1 MTYMSIWTRRV
12 ISAALTLIAL
22 GGIASAQDNWRQ
34 EWEKTPE
41 WKKTFEAAK
50 VEGTVVI
57 GMAPR
62 VDQRN
67 FLLKQWKED
76 FPEIEL
82 SLSIINSS
90 KFVPATIAER
100 QAGKYLWDIW
110 NSGPNRNLVN
120 SKLVD
125 PMEPE
130 LILPETKDPAIWG
143 GWDNVFYD
151 SERKYVLALVNDLE
165 SPYYN
170 AKVISPDVAKAQGLK
185 LLLDP
190 AYKGKIVFFDPRV
203 SGPGEPYLPFFR
215 DILGEDGLKKL
226 VVDQE
231 PVFVSSLNDAAQAIV
246 RGKAVIAIAGR
257 PQSDLAPFVQA
268 GLKLDVR
275 QIGNTPE
282 TAYLGT
288 AGSTVAVF
296 NNRPHPNAARV
307 FVNWIASKRIGELL
321 SKATGYDSR
330 RRDVAPLDPS
340 FAVIPGAKY
349 VESQRPENEGHVLM
363 EKVRHWRPE

>member
-1 MTYMSIWTRRV
+1 MTHMSCCVRRV
-12 ISAALTLIAL
+12 ACAALMLISVSGA
-22 GGIASAQDNWRQ
+22 APAQADWQQ
-34 EWEKTPE
+34 EWEKTLA
-41 WKKTFEAAK
+41 AAK
-50 VEGTVVI
+50 AEGKVVV

-67 FLLKQWKED
+67 FLLQQWKQD
-76 FPEIEL
+76 FPDIEL

-90 KFVPATIAER
+90 KFIQAMIVER

-110 NSGPNRNLVN
+110 NSGPNRNLAEAE
-120 SKLVD
+120 LVD
-125 PMEPE
+125 PLGPE
-130 LILPETKDPAIWG
+130 LILPEVSNPEVWG

-151 SERKYVLALVNDLE
+151 RDRKYILALVNDLE

-170 AKVISPDVAKAQGLK
+170 AKVIPPSVAKAKGLQ
-185 LLLDP
+185 LLLDQ
-190 AYKGKIVFFDPRV
+190 AYKGKIVFFDPRI
-203 SGPGEPYLPFFR
+203 SGPGEPYLPFLN
-215 DILGEDGLKKL
+215 DVLGEDGLRRL
-226 VVDQE
+226 VVDQQT
-231 PVFVSSLNDAAQAIV
+231 VFVSSLNAAAEAIV

-257 PQSDLAPFVQA
+257 PQSDLAPYRQA
-268 GLKLDVR
+268 GVNLDVR

-296 NNRPHPNAARV
+296 KQRPHPNAARI

-363 EKVRHWRPE
+363 EKVKQWRPE

>member
-1 MTYMSIWTRRV
+1 MTDMSCRV
-12 ISAALTLIAL
+12 GRVACAALMLISLAGAAL
-22 GGIASAQDNWRQ
+22 AQEEWKQ
-34 EWEKTPE
+34 EWDKTLA
-41 WKKTFEAAK
+41 AAK
-50 VEGTVVI
+50 AEGKVI
-57 GMAPR
+57 VGMAPR
-62 VDQRN
+62 VDQRD
-67 FLLKQWKED
+67 FLLQQWKQD
-76 FPEIEL
+76 FPDIEL

-90 KFVPATIAER
+90 KFIQAFILER

-110 NSGPNRNLVN
+110 NSGPNRNLVEA
-120 SKLVD
+120 KLVD
-125 PMEPE
+125 PLEPE
-130 LILPETKDPAIWG
+130 LILPEVKNPEVWG

-151 SERKYVLALVNDLE
+151 IDRKYVLALVNDLE

-190 AYKGKIVFFDPRV
+190 AYKGKIVFFDPRI
-203 SGPGEPYLPFFR
+203 SGPGEPYLPFLANV
-215 DILGEDGLKKL
+215 LGEDGLRRL

-231 PVFVSSLNDAAQAIV
+231 TVFVSSLNAAAEAIV

-257 PQSDLAPFVQA
+257 PQSDLAPYRQA
-268 GLKLDVR
+268 GVQLDVR

-296 NNRPHPNAARV
+296 NKRPHPNAARV

-330 RRDVAPLDPS
+330 RRDVAPLDPN
-340 FAVIPGAKY
+340 FAVVPGAKY

-363 EKVRHWRPE
+363 DKVRQWRPQ

>member
-1 MTYMSIWTRRV
+1 MTYMSFCARRV
-12 ISAALTLIAL
+12 ACAALMLISL
-22 GGIASAQDNWRQ
+22 GGAALAQEDWKQ
-34 EWEKTPE
+34 QWEKTLA
-41 WKKTFEAAK
+41 AAK
-50 VEGTVVI
+50 AEGKVI
-57 GMAPR
+57 VGMAPR
-62 VDQRN
+62 VDQRD
-67 FLLKQWKED
+67 FLLQQWKQD

-90 KFVPATIAER
+90 KFVPAIILER
-100 QAGKYLWDIW
+100 QAGRYLWDVW
-110 NSGPNRNLVN
+110 NSGPNRNLLE
-120 SKLVD
+120 SQLVD
-125 PMEPE
+125 PLGPE
-130 LILPETKDPAIWG
+130 LILPEVKDPEVWG

-151 SERKYVLALVNDLE
+151 RDRKYDLALVNDLE

-190 AYKGKIVFFDPRV
+190 AYKGKIVFFDPRI
-203 SGPGEPYLPFFR
+203 SGPGEPYLPFFAQV
-215 DILGEDGLKKL
+215 LGEDGLRKL
-226 VVDQE
+226 IVDQE
-231 PVFVSSLNDAAQAIV
+231 PVFVSSLNAAAEAIV

-257 PQSDLAPFVQA
+257 PQSDLAPYIQA
-268 GLKLDVR
+268 GMKLDVR

-296 NNRPHPNAARV
+296 NKRPHPNAARI
-307 FVNWIASKRIGELL
+307 FVNWIASRRIGELL

-330 RRDVAPLDPS
+330 RRDVAPLDPT
-340 FAVIPGAKY
+340 FAVIQGAKY

-363 EKVRHWRPE
+363 DMVRQWRPE

>member
-1 MTYMSIWTRRV
+1 MTDMFIGLRRL
-12 ISAALTLIAL
+12 SCAALALIAVA
-22 GGIASAQDNWRQ
+22 GVARAQEDWKQR
-34 EWEKTPE
+34 WEKTLA
-41 WKKTFEAAK
+41 AAK
-50 VEGTVVI
+50 AEGTVIV

-76 FPEIEL
+76 FPDIEL

-90 KFVPATIAER
+90 KFVAATVAER
-100 QAGKYLWDIW
+100 QSGIYVWDVW
-110 NSGPNRNLVN
+110 NSGPNRNLVE

-125 PMEPE
+125 PLGPE
-130 LILPETKDPAIWG
+130 LILPEVNDPQVWG
-143 GWDNVFYD
+143 GWDNGFYD
-151 SERKYVLALVNDLE
+151 IDRKYVLALVNDLE

-170 AKVISPDVAKAQGLK
+170 AAVISPDVAKAQGLK

-190 AYKGKIVFFDPRV
+190 AYKGKIVFFDPRM
-203 SGPGEPYLPFFR
+203 SGPGEPYLPFFK
-215 DILGEDGLKKL
+215 DVLGDDGLRTFI
-226 VVDQE
+226 VDQE

-257 PQSDLAPFVQA
+257 PQSDLAPYIQA
-268 GLKLDVR
+268 GIKLDVR
-275 QIGNTPE
+275 QIGNTPQ

-296 NNRPHPNAARV
+296 NRRPHPNAARV
-307 FVNWIASKRIGELL
+307 FVNWIASQRIGALL

-330 RRDVAPLDPS
+330 RRDVPPLDPN

-349 VESQRPENEGHVLM
+349 IESQRPENDGHVVM
-363 EKVRHWRPE
+363 DKVREWRPQ